1 MANPAVHDR
10 GRGYSNS
17 FTLCRGGTLSPQH
30 LIHPSGT
37 ALNNHTQYAD
47 NQPKP
52 FNYIPQYRHLPYEL
66 GLPVMAN
73 RQSGT
78 AQAFQVPLSFHFL
91 MEAAFGITPM
101 ALVQREPIL
110 RYISFQLSPTQI
122 QVLWLYGKIGMV
134 SHPNPTISFCQSHH
148 VIQQSYSPS
157 KLSIECSI
165 ILRFSSHLDSSV
177 PIQSDQDL
185 SLALATSHG

>member
-30 LIHPSGT
+30 SIHPSGT
-37 ALNNHTQYAD
+37 ALNNHTEYAD

-66 GLPVMAN
+66 GPPVMTN
-73 RQSGT
+73 CQSGT
-78 AQAFQVPLSFHFL
+78 AQAFQVTFIHFHSFVK
-91 MEAAFGITPM
+91 EAAFGITPM

-110 RYISFQLSPTQI
+110 RYINFQLSPTQNH
-122 QVLWLYGKIGMV
+122 QVLWLYGKAGLV
-134 SHPNPTISFCQSHH
+134 SHPNPTVSFCQIPF
-148 VIQQSYSPS
+148 VIKGHIHLQ
-157 KLSIECSI
+157 KLSLE
-165 ILRFSSHLDSSV
+165 
-177 PIQSDQDL
+177 
-185 SLALATSHG
+185 

>member
-1 MANPAVHDR
+1 MAISTVHDR

-52 FNYIPQYRHLPYEL
+52 FNYKPQYRHLPYEL
-66 GLPVMAN
+66 GPPVMTN
-73 RQSGT
+73 CQSGT
-78 AQAFQVPLSFHFL
+78 AQAFSSHPDISCHLL
-91 MEAAFGITPM
+91 REAAFGITPM

-110 RYISFQLSPTQI
+110 RCINFQLSPTQN
-122 QVLWLYGKIGMV
+122 QVLWLYGKAGLV
-134 SHPNPTISFCQSHH
+134 SHPNPTVSFCQIPF
-148 VIQQSYSPS
+148 VIKGHIHLQ
-157 KLSIECSI
+157 KLSLE
-165 ILRFSSHLDSSV
+165 
-177 PIQSDQDL
+177 
-185 SLALATSHG
+185 

>member
-1 MANPAVHDR
+1 MAIHVVHDR

-30 LIHPSGT
+30 SIHPSGT
-37 ALNNHTQYAD
+37 ALNNHTEYAD

-66 GLPVMAN
+66 GPPVMTN

-78 AQAFQVPLSFHFL
+78 AQVFSSHPDISYHLL
-91 MEAAFGITPM
+91 REAAFGITPM

-110 RYISFQLSPTQI
+110 RYINFQLSPTQN

-134 SHPNPTISFCQSHH
+134 SHPNPTISFCPS
-148 VIQQSYSPS
+148 SPFHLGHIHLQ
-157 KLSIECSI
+157 KFHQKELIL
-165 ILRFSSHLDSSV
+165 LRFS
-177 PIQSDQDL
+177 QSKTQVFPSRVIKL
-185 SLALATSHG
+185 IFSTSNQ